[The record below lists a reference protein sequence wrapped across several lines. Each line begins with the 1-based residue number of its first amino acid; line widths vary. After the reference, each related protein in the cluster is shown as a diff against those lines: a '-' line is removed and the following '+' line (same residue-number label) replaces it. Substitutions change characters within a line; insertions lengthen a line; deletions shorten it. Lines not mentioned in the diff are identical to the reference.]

1 MSTNN
6 DARPNENEKFN
17 ISFSKPKPKKVPE
30 YYTDGYWF
38 YMRYDTVLY
47 KLGEDIKYAERR
59 RWVPIIR
66 NRKYATP
73 KEEEAMQ
80 RDEFL
85 ERYDHVAYGEGF
97 YEDLIMEVAEI
108 DEDEYKYQALFE
120 TGDGDIIY
128 GYANDEGETLDEAL
142 AKGEHV
148 LLKKLEL
155 CNLFYVEGILNSPDS
170 ELRHPDFI
178 KNNSLGYKFNN
189 LDDIA
194 VDINNLDWSTLVSE
208 DIPDDFLE
216 SERIKYGFDDVYT
229 MMNDEITQYKV
240 FTDFDEISA
249 FSKVNSFNKNEH
261 LNEVV
266 GPDGRGYDSACELLM
281 DSFDGNNFNT
291 YFTDD
296 GNIVSFGM
304 GDSVEINGNLTK
316 PRFYNDCVYAG
327 KDQEDID
334 DGDDY
339 FGYSVSDRVKSAA
352 EGYPELNESDD
363 DDDEDD
369 EDDDDDIPVS
379 HNNVFTANA
388 DAVLNS
394 KDVDDDTIVSM
405 SKIYEQ
411 SKKKAKLT
419 PDDMYKVFDR
429 DNYDPSDIISNRHN
443 DRYWREKLLI
453 INRERQRDLKKIIDD
468 KENSEEV
475 IKMAEEYIKDDT
487 IEEIIEKYDEID
499 LATKEGRVPHLTYY
513 PPRKLEKPV
522 IEEPQSV
529 EVVEEVVEPKVV
541 EESQVDNKVIDEE
554 NVEMNTDSYKG
565 KLIEAITNKVPGS
578 NRLCELKNCLL
589 SAFELKKYDKC
600 KDIESRSKFE
610 YMALE
615 RYQQMLA
622 DGDVTEEDNLYE
634 LFDVP
639 DPYADDEDDDYD
651 NSGVDMKDFDN
662 SDDED
667 DSDEES
673 DNVPGSD
680 RLCELKD
687 RLDSASKQ
695 VIYDFNDTEAR
706 SKSEHKA
713 LERYQQ
719 IVEDDDE
726 SDEDE
731 DDDESDMSDEELYE
745 AMMAGVDDIKF
756 NAGDLMMAMMRGE
769 DIPDGANNTDCDEP
783 LPWEEDYVDDIVA
796 DEPAIEVD
804 EDEEDDKPRERCIVP
819 QSVEDDD
826 ADYDNLKV
834 VNGNIVPQSSK
845 DKKEESDTEV
855 VEESNN
861 GLPKG
866 VQVHEVEVNGVKTSY
881 VSSDGTGMSAGQYLA
896 QKAMAE
902 MKAMKEKE
910 LRRQAE
916 KLYGKGAVVTI
927 ENLDKDRAKEEGTIT
942 IDTSSGKVTTETP
955 KKVSDPVKKVVKE
968 QPKKPVDNVPKKP
981 STPPQPPKEEDDG
994 VFDRV
999 IYPVKKVVKEEP
1011 KKPVDNVSKKSPTPP
1026 QPPKKEVEVI
1036 NGDELIKQQA
1046 KKVVDNTPKE
1056 QPKKPSTPPQPPKKE
1071 VEKKDD
1077 NEFCNADGTTK
1088 KELSKEDRLKMGMFT
1103 NAQEM
1108 MEQLA
1113 MIRAKRE
1120 EEERQRILR
1129 GDKSE
1134 PGIRINCNVPDELK
1148 DEYGNIIGARVR
1160 EDDTSKVPIT
1170 EILKKVVPLSA
1181 ERKAKIAEMY
1191 SGVAV
1196 RNFDDEYHKEPP
1208 KLDPQFKLAME
1219 NVTKLK
1225 SKYKNIVDY
1234 IYACR
1239 TMLTYLKEVAYHNR
1253 YTMDPQEFIYEVL
1266 HGDIILNNYKMPRY
1280 TGKDR
1285 KDYNWKLVGK
1295 YVTDEWRDPEDFI
1308 RSETEGYDDPLDGL
1322 PYEEKIIFAFGEEL
1336 GNIYLIKDEKE
1347 RHRQLREL
1355 AKKRGY
1361 SKTLATVKPAGK
1373 KVKAFYKKYYPE
1385 MDKVSAQWEAID
1397 EAMDNMM
1404 RFVSSD
1410 EASAQAMQA
1419 IVDADKTRAKAMK
1432 KYKVTEVEKPKFHG
1446 NPLRKNYISD
1456 YEREWEEYLN
1466 KTEVGNY
1473 RGKMMTRGEY
1483 LDRRTIDK
1491 LDEKGFNLKKM
1502 WGGRALKYGTL
1513 AYEEKQEKKRD
1524 KKRTKH
1530 HSEEFKDRTNE
1541 LISEYTTLRDE
1552 IIDSHGGDIEAA
1564 EKELRNISINHD
1576 PREDR
1581 KKSKK
1586 KGKKAKKDKPLINT
1600 KVKKAK
1606 KKKAPSEGALAS
1618 YLAMMDIVSHND
1630 KQLKHMEKTGEPVS
1644 ALGGM
1649 RIKF

>member
-6 DARPNENEKFN
+6 DARSNQNEKMT

-47 KLGEDIKYAERR
+47 KLGKEIKGAERR
-59 RWVPIIR
+59 RWVPIIYSY
-66 NRKYATP
+66 KDSTP
-73 KEEEAMQ
+73 KEDVAIE

-85 ERYDHVAYGEGF
+85 ERYDHVSYGEGF
-97 YEDLIMEVAEI
+97 YEDLIMEVADI

-120 TGDGDIIY
+120 TADGDIIY

-142 AKGEHV
+142 AKGEGV

-170 ELRHPDFI
+170 ELKHPDFI
-178 KNNSLGYKFNN
+178 KNNSLGYEFKN

-194 VDINNLDWSTLVSE
+194 VDINKLDWSTLVSE

-216 SERIKYGFDDVYT
+216 RERIKYGFDDVYT
-229 MMNDEITQYKV
+229 MMNDPITQYKV
-240 FTDFDEISA
+240 FTDFDEISV
-249 FSKVNSFNKNEH
+249 FSKVNSFDKNEH

-281 DSFDGNNFNT
+281 ESFDGNNFNT

-296 GNIVSFGM
+296 GNIVTFGI
-304 GDSVEINGNLTK
+304 GDHIELNGNMSK

-339 FGYSVSDRVKSAA
+339 FGYDVSARVKSAA
-352 EGYPELNESDD
+352 EGYPELKASDE

-369 EDDDDDIPVS
+369 EDEVPVS
-379 HNNVFTANA
+379 HSNIFTANA
-388 DAVLNS
+388 SAVLNS
-394 KDVDDDTIVSM
+394 SNDEDDTIVSM

-411 SKKKAKLT
+411 SRKKTKLT

-429 DNYDPSDIISNRHN
+429 DNYDPADIVNNRHN
-443 DRYWREKLLI
+443 DPYWREKLLL
-453 INRERQRDLKKIIDD
+453 INRERQRDLKKIIDNED
-468 KENSEEV
+468 NSEEV
-475 IKMAEEYIKDDT
+475 IEMAKEYIRDDT
-487 IEEIIEKYDEID
+487 IQEIIEKYDEID
-499 LATKEGRVPHLTYY
+499 LAAKEGRVPHLSYY

-522 IEEPQSV
+522 IEEPQPV
-529 EVVEEVVEPKVV
+529 EVVEEVKPEVV
-541 EESQVDNKVIDEE
+541 EESQVDDKVIDEE
-554 NVEMNTDSYKG
+554 NVKMNTESYRG

-589 SAFELKKYDKC
+589 TPFELKKYDKC
-600 KDIESRSKFE
+600 KDIEDRAKFE
-610 YMALE
+610 CMALE
-615 RYQQMLA
+615 RYQQLLA
-622 DGDVTEEDNLYE
+622 DGDATEEDNLYE

-639 DPYADDEDDDYD
+639 DPYADDEDDEYD

-719 IVEDDDE
+719 ILEDDDE

-731 DDDESDMSDEELYE
+731 DDESDMSDEELYE
-745 AMMAGVDDIKF
+745 AMMAGSEDIKF
-756 NAGDLMMAMMRGE
+756 NAGELMMAMMSGD
-769 DIPDGANNTDCDEP
+769 DIPDVGNNVDDDSP
-783 LPWEEDYVDDIVA
+783 LPWEDDYDMGDEIVA
-796 DEPAIEVD
+796 EEPAIEVD
-804 EDEEDDKPRERCIVP
+804 EEADNKPRQRYIIPQSLEDEE
-819 QSVEDDD
+819 
-826 ADYDNLKV
+826 
-834 VNGNIVPQSSK
+834 
-845 DKKEESDTEV
+845 EEANESNEV
-855 VEESNN
+855 VEEVEEQPEVVEDSNESNN

-866 VQVHEVEVNGVKTSY
+866 VQVHEVEINGVKTSY
-881 VSSDGTGMSAGQYLA
+881 VTSDGTGMSAGQYLA

-902 MKAMKEKE
+902 MKARKEEE

-916 KLYGKGAVVTI
+916 KLFGKGAVVTM
-927 ENLDKDRAKEEGTIT
+927 ENIDKDKAKEEGIIEINTAT
-942 IDTSSGKVTTETP
+942 DEVT
-955 KKVSDPVKKVVKE
+955 
-968 QPKKPVDNVPKKP
+968 
-981 STPPQPPKEEDDG
+981 
-994 VFDRV
+994 
-999 IYPVKKVVKEEP
+999 YPVKKVVKEEP
-1011 KKPVDNVSKKSPTPP
+1011 KKAPTPT
-1026 QPPKKEVEVI
+1026 QPPKKEVKKPVNNTPKEQPKKEVEVI
-1036 NGDELIKQQA
+1036 NGDELLKQQA

-1056 QPKKPSTPPQPPKKE
+1056 PPKKE
-1071 VEKKDD
+1071 DKDD
-1077 NEFCNADGTTK
+1077 GNVFYNKDGTPK
-1088 KELSKEDRLKMGMFT
+1088 KEISKEERMKMGMFT

-1129 GDKSE
+1129 CDKSE
-1134 PGIRINCNVPDELK
+1134 PGIRINCNVPDDQK

-1170 EILKKVVPLSA
+1170 EILKKVVQLSP
-1181 ERKAKIAEMY
+1181 ERKSKIAEMY

-1196 RNFDDEYHKEPP
+1196 RNFDDDYHKEPP
-1208 KLDPQFKLAME
+1208 KIDPQFKQAME
-1219 NVTKLK
+1219 NVAKLK
-1225 SKYKNIVDY
+1225 SKYKNIVDF

-1253 YTMDPQEFIYEVL
+1253 FSIPAQKFISEVL
-1266 HGDIILNNYKMPRY
+1266 HGEIILNNYKMPRY

-1285 KDYNWKLVGK
+1285 KDYNWKLIGK

-1308 RSETEGYDDPLDGL
+1308 RSETETYDDPLDGL

-1361 SKTLATVKPAGK
+1361 AKTLATVKPASK

-1404 RFVSSD
+1404 RFISSD

-1419 IVDADKTRAKAMK
+1419 IADADKTRAKAMK
-1432 KYKVTEVEKPKFHG
+1432 KYKVNEVEKPKFHG
-1446 NPLRKNYISD
+1446 NPLRKNYIKD

-1483 LDRRTIDK
+1483 LERRTIDK
-1491 LDEKGFNLKKM
+1491 LDEKGWNIKKF

-1513 AYEEKQEKKRD
+1513 AYEEKQERKRD

-1530 HSEEFKDRTNE
+1530 HSSEFKDRSNK
-1541 LISEYTTLRDE
+1541 LISEYTQLRDE
-1552 IIDSHGGDIEAA
+1552 IIDKHNGDIDAA
-1564 EKELRNISINHD
+1564 DKELRNISLAHD

-1581 KKSKK
+1581 KESKK
-1586 KGKKAKKDKPLINT
+1586 KGKKGKKNKPLINT

-1606 KKKAPSEGALAS
+1606 KNKAPSEGALAS
-1618 YLAMMDIVSHND
+1618 YLAMMDIVAHND
-1630 KQLKHMEKTGEPVS
+1630 KQLKHMKETGEPVS

-1649 RIKF
+1649 RISF